1 MLLNLEKMNSWKL
14 NGMAG
19 HLTRSAI
26 CKSLNIHHTEIYKV
40 VKSVHR
46 DVIETQDG
54 KKYELILK
62 EIKDDTSK
70 IR

>member
-1 MLLNLEKMNSWKL
+1 
-14 NGMAG
+14 MAG

-40 VKSVHR
+40 VKSVHG
-46 DVIETQDG
+46 DTIETQEG